1 MDYISQREKL
11 FENLFSRGYVKTDA
25 VLTALKKTPREE
37 FIPLDIR
44 EKAYVDSPLPIG
56 HNQTISAPHMVAI
69 MTEELKVEPENK
81 ILEVGCGSGYQ
92 AAVLAEITGK
102 GFIYT
107 IERVKPLVELAS
119 ARLKSL
125 GYENIRVFEGDGTL
139 GLPEHAP
146 FDRIIVTAAAP
157 KMPDSLTEQ
166 LAEDGLLLAPVGG
179 KGYQELVR
187 VMKKDGEL
195 STENLGGCVF
205 VPLIGEDGW

>member
-1 MDYISQREKL
+1 MDYIPQREKL

-56 HNQTISAPHMVAI
+56 YNQTISAPHMVAI
-69 MTEELKVEPENK
+69 MTEELKVEPGSK

-92 AAVLAEITGK
+92 AAVLAEIAKDGVV
-102 GFIYT
+102 YT
-107 IERVKPLVELAS
+107 LERVKPLVDWAS
-119 ARLKSL
+119 ARLKVL
-125 GYENIRVFEGDGTL
+125 GYGNVKVFEGDGTV

-157 KMPDSLTEQ
+157 RIPKALKEQ
-166 LAEDGLLLAPVGG
+166 LAEDGLLLVPVGG
-179 KGYQELVR
+179 RGYQDLIRVTKKGDELT
-187 VMKKDGEL
+187 
-195 STENLGGCVF
+195 SENLGGCVF